1 MRTGGTVGN
10 DMSHQHCS
18 VLTSTSVAG
27 TCKTW
32 PSETE
37 LVLTL
42 RKKVNLTSQHVVIHV
57 LLQDAIDSVQLS
69 LLFDNAFPDANTTL
83 QIVQDH
89 LFSAAE
95 KYKPGT
101 VVILKRLTSD
111 NEHLT
116 KMSSVVRLI
125 FSNRH
130 ITEAIYSYMATSH

>member
-1 MRTGGTVGN
+1 MVGN
-10 DMSHQHCS
+10 DMSHQHRS
-18 VLTSTSVAG
+18 VPTSTSVAG
-27 TCKTW
+27 TRKTW

-37 LVLTL
+37 LVLTS
-42 RKKVNLTSQHVVIHV
+42 RKKVNLTSQHAVIRV
-57 LLQDAIDSVQLS
+57 LLQDAIDSVRLS
-69 LLFDNAFPDANTTL
+69 LLFDNAFPDANTML

-101 VVILKRLTSD
+101 AVILERLTSD
-111 NEHLT
+111 NEYLT

-130 ITEAIYSYMATSH
+130 ITEAIYSYVAASH